1 MLRRHSVL
9 PSYRGRTEYW
19 AGGAGRGEDTGAIPG
34 TIAAVLTQA
43 VAGTLTT
50 TQSQIAFVGAS
61 RWSAA
66 LLRAATSVCL
76 DLRSPSGAT
85 SFPTQVHNF
94 VGWDETATLTV
105 HAGQPQLSVAVPAG
119 GTVSARADWQGADGS
134 VSVAVD
140 GIAPS
145 QAQAHLLVANLQG
158 MRVMGQ
164 PDPSGLVISRA
175 AAGDSRIHLT
185 FANPSTT
192 TAVVMTVTLR

>member
-1 MLRRHSVL
+1 MS
-9 PSYRGRTEYW
+9 
-19 AGGAGRGEDTGAIPG
+19 A
-34 TIAAVLTQA
+34 
-43 VAGTLTT
+43 
-50 TQSQIAFVGAS
+50 
-61 RWSAA
+61 SAA
-66 LLRAATSVCL
+66 LRTTLFFVSMGGLFAAFLAWRFGSAPA
-76 DLRSPSGAT
+76 RE
-85 SFPTQVHNF
+85 F
-94 VGWDETATLTV
+94 VTGYVIEY
-105 HAGQPQLSVAVPAG
+105 AG